1 MEKNI
6 DESKAKELLD
16 KIYYSGSKPMA
27 RYTLLDLVQFH
38 EFVTNNPSLN
48 IRECLKA
55 YKPLLERKT
64 AKERLKNLLDG
75 LGIDNELYPPQE

>member
-1 MEKNI
+1 MMENL

-16 KIYYSGSKPMA
+16 EIYESISGGKPMA
-27 RYTLLDLVQFH
+27 RYTRLDLVQFH
-38 EFVTNNPSLN
+38 EFVTNNPGLN

-64 AKERLKNLLDG
+64 AKERLKNLFNG
-75 LGIDNELYPPQE
+75 LGIDNEL